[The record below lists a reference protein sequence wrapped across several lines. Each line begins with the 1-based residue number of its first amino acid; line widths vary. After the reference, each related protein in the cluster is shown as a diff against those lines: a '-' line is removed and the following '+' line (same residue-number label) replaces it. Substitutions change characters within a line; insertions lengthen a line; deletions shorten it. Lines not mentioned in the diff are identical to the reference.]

1 MMRGGGMR
9 CQFGGAG
16 FFDAPDFYKSNA
28 MNFQAL
34 IQEDELIALYKETAD
49 ERR

>member
-1 MMRGGGMR
+1 MPIW
-9 CQFGGAG
+9 GAG
-16 FFDAPDFYKSNA
+16 LCDAPDFYKSNA

-34 IQEDELIALYKETAD
+34 IQEDEPLALHKETAD

>member
-1 MMRGGGMR
+1 MDLK
-9 CQFGGAG
+9 GAG
-16 FFDAPDFYKSNA
+16 LCDAPDFYKSNVI
-28 MNFQAL
+28 NFQAL